1 MADCKITKVEVPV
14 LVENLTEEQITQLF
28 NRICEQDPVLFD
40 AFANGDGTIEGA
52 TTGPIPVTCQNSLLV
67 RSSTGTIT
75 VDLTTGSAIYDI
87 NVDPSALP
95 NVSSITNVDLS
106 LDASSDDDTFVLSMD
121 VEWVDQDGNTQ
132 TTTDST
138 PVTIEL
144 PESTITTFLTSNT
157 VYDLLNFPL
166 EVQPILQA
174 MPQRAIP

>member
-28 NRICEQDPVLFD
+28 NRICGQDPVLFN
-40 AFANGDGTIEGA
+40 AFANGDGTVANA

-75 VDLTTGSAIYDI
+75 VDLTAGSAVYDI

-106 LDASSDDDTFVLSMD
+106 LDASSDDDTFVLSME
-121 VEWVDQDGNTQ
+121 VEWVDQEGNTQ

-144 PESTITTFLTSNT
+144 PESTTTTFLTSNT
-157 VYDLLNFPL
+157 SVSYTHLTLPTKRI
-166 EVQPILQA
+166 V
-174 MPQRAIP
+174 